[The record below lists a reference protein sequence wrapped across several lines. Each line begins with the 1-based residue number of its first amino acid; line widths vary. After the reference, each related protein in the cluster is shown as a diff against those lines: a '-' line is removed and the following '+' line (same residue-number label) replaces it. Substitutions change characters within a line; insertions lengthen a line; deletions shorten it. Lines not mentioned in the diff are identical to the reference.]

1 MRSSPPVARTDFIAA
16 ALADLAARDRLRR
29 VRVVTARSAAEVVV
43 SGRELINFAAN
54 DYLGLGLDAR
64 LATAAAAAEIA
75 LGVGA
80 GASRLVSGHTAI
92 TEELEGSLRS
102 WLGVE
107 SVRLFNSGYAANTG
121 LLPVI
126 AEPGDLIVSDERN
139 HASLIDGCRLSRA
152 TVAVYR
158 HLDLDDLERRLRTPA
173 RRKVVVTESVFS
185 MDGDAAPLA
194 ELVGLAHRHG
204 ALVVVDDAHAIGIM
218 GESGRGLGVAAGAD
232 IVVGTLGKAVGAA
245 GAFVAGPAGLAELLW
260 NRARTL
266 VFSTG
271 LTTGT
276 QAAAVEGV
284 AILRGAEGDRRRQVL
299 RDHRDRLGSRAA
311 GLPGAIVPLVIGA
324 DADAVAASSRLEAQ
338 GFWIPAIRPPTV
350 PEGTARLR
358 ITLSAAHT
366 AEQVDRLRAALSEGL
381 A

>member
-1 MRSSPPVARTDFIAA
+1 MRSSPRVARTDFIAA

-29 VRVVTARSAAEVVV
+29 VRVVTARTAAEVVV

-54 DYLGLGLDAR
+54 DYLGLGLDPR
-64 LATAAAAAEIA
+64 LAAAAAAAELA

-80 GASRLVSGHTAI
+80 GASRLVSGQTAI
-92 TEELEGSLRS
+92 TEELERSLRS

-126 AEPGDLIVSDERN
+126 AEAGDLIVSDERN

-152 TVAVYR
+152 ATSVYR
-158 HLDLDDLERRLRTPA
+158 HLDLKDLERRLATPA
-173 RRKVVVTESVFS
+173 RRKIVVTESVFS
-185 MDGDAAPLA
+185 MDGDVAPLA
-194 ELVGLAHRHG
+194 ELVDLAHQHD
-204 ALVVVDDAHAIGIM
+204 ALVVVDDAHAVGIL
-218 GESGRGLGVAAGAD
+218 GECGRGLGLQAGAD
-232 IVVGTLGKAVGAA
+232 IVLGTLGKAVGSA

-260 NRARTL
+260 NRARPL

-276 QAAAVEGV
+276 QAAAVEGL
-284 AILRGAEGDRRRQVL
+284 AILQSAEGDRRRQAL
-299 RDHRDRLGSRAA
+299 REHRARLGARASE
-311 GLPGAIVPLVIGA
+311 LPAAIVPVVVGS
-324 DADAVAASSRLEAQ
+324 DADAVALSARLEEQ

-366 AEQVDRLRAALSEGL
+366 AGQVGRLRDALGDRLG
-381 A
+381 